1 VRQTKAQPFPCLS
14 GWSETPMGSRYLD
27 ALEAAG
33 RLSAVAVGQKEEPRR
48 TDVLRGS
55 HGVTFV

>member
-1 VRQTKAQPFPCLS
+1 
-14 GWSETPMGSRYLD
+14 MGSRYLD

-55 HGVTFV
+55 HGNKIDWVY